1 MDNCRISMKALVKNL
16 GDQLNVPIEDLE
28 NLNIDK
34 FVDDAIKVEAGE
46 LSTLR
51 VSKRVKHVSGR
62 PLNVGNVFKIITIRS
77 ILFIGSCLWS
87 YSVCGIS
94 ISF

>member
-1 MDNCRISMKALVKNL
+1 MKALVKNL

-46 LSTLR
+46 LGTLR
-51 VSKRVKHVSGR
+51 VSY
-62 PLNVGNVFKIITIRS
+62 
-77 ILFIGSCLWS
+77 S
-87 YSVCGIS
+87 YC
-94 ISF
+94 